1 VGFGHTGLTFPQ
13 TPECFTEVVK
23 GTVPKTFLQRSQ
35 EKLMSKAV
43 RADAKSI
50 GNNDA
55 KSSDLAIAI
64 RKAYAKA
71 APELQ
76 AEIAFDFKVG
86 YIAGRDRLSISDAE
100 AVVTAGKGEN
110 AINAPAIVRAVA
122 AWNYHIVQGKAKPA
136 TAQSRKRISSER
148 RALAMDFLGNF
159 EGETLQ
165 EQLKQAIAL
174 LNALK

>member
-1 VGFGHTGLTFPQ
+1 
-13 TPECFTEVVK
+13 
-23 GTVPKTFLQRSQ
+23 
-35 EKLMSKAV
+35 MSI
-43 RADAKSI
+43 RTTAKSI

-55 KSSDLAIAI
+55 KSADLAATI

-71 APELQ
+71 KPEVQ

-86 YIAGRDRLSISDAE
+86 YISGRDRLSISDAE
-100 AVVTAGKGEN
+100 AVMKAGKGAD

-122 AWNYHIVQGKAKPA
+122 AWNYHIVQAKAA
-136 TAQSRKRISSER
+136 TAAAQGNKRIDK
-148 RALAMDFLGNF
+148 AAKAMAMDFLGNF

-165 EQLKQAIAL
+165 EQIKKAIAL